1 MGPVRGRG
9 PRGCG
14 ENRSDVLSAG
24 AGLTFPAAPLTIP
37 PGERTWSLR
46 TRTLRIDPAAVD
58 AGTVGEIA
66 SVLLRDGIMAYPTE
80 TFYGLGA
87 AAFSA
92 KAVSRVFKL
101 KGRDPGK
108 PVPVIASDLDM
119 VGEIAGPLPPVFW
132 TLAEEFWPG
141 PLTLVLKAS
150 PALPDFLTGPGG
162 SIAVRIPPVPWIR
175 KLAYDV
181 SQPLT
186 ATSANL
192 SGQGETS
199 DPAAVAAVFAGKIE
213 LIVDGGKTPGG
224 AASTLLDLT
233 SPEPRLLREGAV
245 PAARIRAAL
254 GA

>member
-1 MGPVRGRG
+1 
-9 PRGCG
+9 
-14 ENRSDVLSAG
+14 
-24 AGLTFPAAPLTIP
+24 
-37 PGERTWSLR
+37 
-46 TRTLRIDPAAVD
+46 
-58 AGTVGEIA
+58 
-66 SVLLRDGIMAYPTE
+66 MAYPTE

-92 KAVSRVFKL
+92 KAVGRVFKL

-108 PVPVIASDLDM
+108 SLPVIASDLDM
-119 VGEIAGPLPPVFW
+119 VAEIAGTLPPVFW
-132 TLAEEFWPG
+132 ALAEEFWPG

-150 PALPDFLTGPGG
+150 PLLPGFLTGPGG

-175 KLAYDV
+175 KLAFDL

-192 SGQGETS
+192 SGQGEIS
-199 DPAAVAAVFAGKIE
+199 DPAEVAAVFTRKVE

-224 AASTLLDLT
+224 APSTLLDLT
-233 SPEPRLLREGAV
+233 RPEPLLLREGAV
-245 PAARIRAAL
+245 PAARIRAAV